1 MERAMNEKKEF
12 IEEKSDST
20 KRLKRRYAKWKE
32 KRRLQEI
39 LEIDEYAIYEPE
51 DLDLERRRW

>member
-1 MERAMNEKKEF
+1 MSKKNEL

-32 KRRLQEI
+32 KKRLQEI
-39 LEIDEYAIYEPE
+39 LDIDEYAMYEPE
-51 DLDLERRRW
+51 DLDLDLERRRW

>member
-1 MERAMNEKKEF
+1 MAMKEKKERL
-12 IEEKSDST
+12 EEKSDST

-39 LEIDEYAIYEPE
+39 LEIDDYAMYEPE

>member
-1 MERAMNEKKEF
+1 MNEKKGQ

-32 KRRLQEI
+32 RRRLQEL
-39 LEIDEYAIYEPE
+39 LEIDEYVIYEPE